1 MKTLQWTTKKL
12 TCLWGLS
19 KTKQTTFQLISHEM
33 KLKWKD
39 EVHDIWTI
47 QYIQYMAFLQCI
59 YNLLHPLLM
68 HIKTL
73 AHTNLSQLDFEI
85 FWWKCVWCLCKTNL
99 HDARCCGW
107 LLGHCYYVFAKTFC
121 LVVSELPQCGLSRS
135 VDWFCYIGKAA
146 SVECPTFHNS
156 SFFTF
161 YLLTSSQEH
170 TSLSLI
176 PFIWLSSLN
185 SSIMQS
191 IRFIRD
197 FTRLVLDV
205 GDNSWMPTQ
214 NTLH

>member
-1 MKTLQWTTKKL
+1 MKYEVHEIWTLQ
-12 TCLWGLS
+12 
-19 KTKQTTFQLISHEM
+19 
-33 KLKWKD
+33 
-39 EVHDIWTI
+39 
-47 QYIQYMAFLQCI
+47 YNQYMAFLLCI

-68 HIKTL
+68 HIKTP
-73 AHTNLSQLDFEI
+73 AHTNLSQLDLEI
-85 FWWKCVWCLCKTNL
+85 FWWKCEWCLCKTNL

-121 LVVSELPQCGLSRS
+121 LVVSELPQSRLSRN
-135 VDWFCYIGKAA
+135 VDWFLLHRESCKRWVSNI
-146 SVECPTFHNS
+146 PQFI
-156 SFFTF
+156 FFTF

-176 PFIWLSSLN
+176 TFIWLSSLN

-214 NTLH
+214 STLH